1 MTDIRVYDSD
11 HEKLNLAASKVG
23 ESVATIIE
31 WLIEEHLEDL
41 IKNVT
46 GGESR

>member
-11 HEKLNLAASKVG
+11 HEKLNLAASKAG

-31 WLIEEHLEDL
+31 WLIEEHLDDL
-41 IKNVT
+41 IKSLP
-46 GGESR
+46 GENAQ